1 MLLPLPNAA
10 SSNWEPAPEI
20 LEGFLGVLGS
30 PAIHCCTQSLAVC
43 SQILKSPQ
51 TLFSS
56 VQARSNPVFHS
67 YALLRVP
74 AAVPLLTRSCKITNQ
89 DWLKILNCDFCHS
102 GTAAGQAGND
112 YKMTQTH

>member
-56 VQARSNPVFHS
+56 VQARFNPVLQS

-112 YKMTQTH
+112 YKMTRTH